1 MRRCLPFPLLACSV
15 FATGQ
20 TTAKPPVAPVRPATD
35 TYFGTTVTDPYRWME
50 TSTDEL
56 LAYMKAEN
64 AVTVEALRP
73 FAAQNAKF
81 LSELT
86 KLSEAVA
93 SVVSPTRIL
102 DQYFYLELPTDKSD
116 FRLMTRAV
124 SGGEPRLLLDPATLA
139 EGGKH
144 AAIDYFVPSRDG
156 KYVIVGVSLGGSEN
170 SVLHVIETA
179 SAKVM
184 SEAITRA
191 QEAAPSWTDDSK
203 GFYFTRLQA
212 MTPGAPASTKYDNE
226 RIYFHRLG
234 TSDATDQPVF
244 GPDIITDPALPR
256 NGNVFAMVVPSTG
269 LVVAAQ
275 VSGVAETPA
284 VWVRSSDSG

>member
-1 MRRCLPFPLLACSV
+1 
-15 FATGQ
+15 
-20 TTAKPPVAPVRPATD
+20 VRPATD